1 MSESEREEF
10 AAPESPRFTPPEAP
24 AACGAADDPRLG
36 QLLGCAL
43 ADGDMPRAVI
53 LGFPSDEGVRRNRG
67 RPGAAEG
74 PAAIREMLHRLTP
87 GADADG
93 AAPALLERTRD
104 LGDLVVSGDLKRDQE
119 LLGIA
124 VTPYLAEGV
133 FVIVLGGGHE
143 TAYGHFLGY
152 AEAGLDVTIVNWDA
166 HLDVRDLKAG
176 RGHSG
181 SPFRQVLE
189 HPSGACRGYT
199 AAGLQSQATARAHLE
214 YVRGRGG
221 RVLWAAELT
230 PESVD
235 EVYEGLHGPALLS
248 FDLDAVDQSQA
259 PGVSAPATGGMPAEL
274 WLRAAR
280 GAGRCAAVT
289 SCDVVELNP
298 RLDRDGQTA
307 RLAALTV
314 WQVLRGF
321 AER

>member
-1 MSESEREEF
+1 MGGSLMS
-10 AAPESPRFTPPEAP
+10 APESPRFIQPELAAP
-24 AACGAADDPRLG
+24 CSSADDPRVG
-36 QLLGCAL
+36 QLLGRAL

-53 LGFPSDEGVRRNRG
+53 LGFPSDEGVRRNGG
-67 RPGAAEG
+67 RPGAADA

-87 GADADG
+87 GADDDG
-93 AAPALLERTRD
+93 ASTSLLERTRD
-104 LGDLVVSGDLKRDQE
+104 LGDLVVSGDLRRDQE

-133 FVIVLGGGHE
+133 FVLVLGGGHE

-152 AEAGLDVTIVNWDA
+152 PEAGHHVTIVNWDA

-181 SPFRQVLE
+181 SPFRQTLE
-189 HPSGACRGYT
+189 HPSGACRGY
-199 AAGLQSQATARAHLE
+199 AVAGAQPQAVARGHLD

-221 RVLWAAELT
+221 RVLWAADIDAGAVER
-230 PESVD
+230 
-235 EVYEGLHGPALLS
+235 VYEEVRGPAMIS

-259 PGVSAPATGGMPAEL
+259 PGVSAPATGGLSAEL

-280 GAGRCAAVT
+280 LAGRCAAVT
-289 SCDVVELNP
+289 SADVVELNP
-298 RLDRDGQTA
+298 KLDRDGQTA

-314 WQVLRGF
+314 WQLLRGYS
-321 AER
+321 ERA